1 MTERLRLTRAVYHR
15 RKIEMGVF
23 RYADKYA
30 APTKEQRER
39 YMTGKSEDLH
49 FGPEGQIVLIEYHE
63 AAYLKDEI
71 DDIRIL
77 FIGFRDKQKAR
88 EEAKLLADR
97 HEHKAPHKNL
107 FTTGRKAGDDSK
119 PSDNQSG

>member
-1 MTERLRLTRAVYHR
+1 
-15 RKIEMGVF
+15 MGVF
-23 RYADKYA
+23 RYADKYV

-39 YMTGKSEDLH
+39 YMTGKSEEHH

-63 AAYLKDEI
+63 AAYLKDDI

-77 FIGFRDKQKAR
+77 FTGFKDKQKAR
-88 EEAKLLADR
+88 EEAKRLADH

-107 FTTGRKAGDDSK
+107 VTKGRMAGDDLKS
-119 PSDNQSG
+119 SDHKTG

>member
-1 MTERLRLTRAVYHR
+1 
-15 RKIEMGVF
+15 MGVF

-39 YMTGKSEDLH
+39 YMTGKSEEHH
-49 FGPEGQIVLIEYHE
+49 FGPEGQIMLIEYHE

-77 FIGFRDKQKAR
+77 FTGFKDKQKAR
-88 EEAKLLADR
+88 EEAKRLADH

-107 FTTGRKAGDDSK
+107 FTSGRKTAEDRK
-119 PSDNQSG
+119 SDENKSG